1 MATAGARL
9 LLFVDKLMAEPSSE
23 TAEVKGVL
31 TSHLH
36 HPSILCYCLKTDWAF
51 HFRIVYNRQETFK
64 FFPCRVTGPS
74 KYCQPK
80 IFFRL
85 DIANALYCGPGNK

>member
-9 LLFVDKLMAEPSSE
+9 LLFVDKLMAEPGSE

-31 TSHLH
+31 TGHLH
-36 HPSILCYCLKTDWAF
+36 HSSIFCYCLKTDWAL

-64 FFPCRVTGPS
+64 FFRGVS
-74 KYCQPK
+74 KYVYIVYASQSYVVSNTSK
-80 IFFRL
+80 
-85 DIANALYCGPGNK
+85 